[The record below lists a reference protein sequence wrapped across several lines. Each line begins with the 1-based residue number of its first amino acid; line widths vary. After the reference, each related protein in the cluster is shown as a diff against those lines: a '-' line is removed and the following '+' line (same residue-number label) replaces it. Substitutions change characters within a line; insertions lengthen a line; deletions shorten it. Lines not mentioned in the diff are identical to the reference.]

1 MLLRCVLE
9 SSARLGAL
17 RLFEASNLIFRQSDD
32 FRVETVISYL
42 FPVFCR
48 GHIECGKRHS
58 MKLSS
63 AALAL
68 VASLLV
74 IGCAKEPPPTAA
86 ESALEEE
93 R

>member
-1 MLLRCVLE
+1 
-9 SSARLGAL
+9 
-17 RLFEASNLIFRQSDD
+17 
-32 FRVETVISYL
+32 
-42 FPVFCR
+42 
-48 GHIECGKRHS
+48 